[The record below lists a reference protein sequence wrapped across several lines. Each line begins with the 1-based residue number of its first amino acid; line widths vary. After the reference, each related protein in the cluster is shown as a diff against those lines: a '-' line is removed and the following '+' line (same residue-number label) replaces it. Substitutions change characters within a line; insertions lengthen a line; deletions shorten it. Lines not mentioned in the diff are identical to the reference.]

1 MESLRKVGFAEG
13 DRSPT
18 PMGAGERLRAYHNL
32 VPNFFD
38 RNSGRMMNNPMN
50 PNPELCLMIAPPP
63 ATMPPTSSPRK
74 PSGSTRH
81 LRQMAFDAIRKRFPE
96 MDDSENK
103 LAFIE
108 LTYGK
113 SLPDAI
119 RSQAAG
125 ASR

>member
-1 MESLRKVGFAEG
+1 MYDTTDTSTEAAEVQL
-13 DRSPT
+13 
-18 PMGAGERLRAYHNL
+18 ALLRAM
-32 VPNFFD
+32 
-38 RNSGRMMNNPMN
+38 SGRDRIRQTCV
-50 PNPELCLMIAPPP
+50 L
-63 ATMPPTSSPRK
+63 SS
-74 PSGSTRH
+74 H

-113 SLPDAI
+113 SLSDAI

-125 ASR
+125 ASH